1 VALGAG
7 LFFGS
12 LAGFLSANSLNY
24 NAPRVASPAAT
35 PALSPDEIKRAIA
48 VADARP
54 DDVAMQRKLGLGLYG
69 YAQTAAAPDYL
80 PDVARLLARAHEADK
95 SDREVAF
102 ALGNTLLALA
112 RQGDA
117 NRLAEARRAFTQ
129 LLAQQPDDPD
139 ARVALGLT
147 YLFAQPPQN
156 QTAVAEFRRA
166 RNLNPQHEGALQ
178 GLALALFA
186 LKKCDEEATN
196 LVAELARLNPD
207 NPALPD
213 LRRRVCPPT

>member
-1 VALGAG
+1 
-7 LFFGS
+7 
-12 LAGFLSANSLNY
+12 
-24 NAPRVASPAAT
+24 
-35 PALSPDEIKRAIA
+35 
-48 VADARP
+48 
-54 DDVAMQRKLGLGLYG
+54 
-69 YAQTAAAPDYL
+69 
-80 PDVARLLARAHEADK
+80 
-95 SDREVAF
+95 VAF

-213 LRRRVCPPT
+213 LRRRVCPQT